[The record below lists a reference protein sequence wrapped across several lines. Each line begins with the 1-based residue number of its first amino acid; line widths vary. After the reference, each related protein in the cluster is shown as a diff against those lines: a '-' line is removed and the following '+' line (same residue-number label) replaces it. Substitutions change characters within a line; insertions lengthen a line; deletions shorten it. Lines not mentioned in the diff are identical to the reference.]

1 MERTKDQATLATLP
15 VLPVKR
21 TVLFPGV
28 MLPLT
33 IGRPRSVAALE
44 AAMKTEEKTVI
55 VVAQRDPEKDEP
67 TVDDLFTIGTK
78 AVIKQVGRTSEGMLQ
93 ALLQGLE
100 RVVLLK
106 VEHGDPFLMVRSRQ
120 LATSTDSAPAID
132 ALRRAIL
139 DMIDQLP
146 TLIQT
151 SGISEVVAALHA
163 ERDPVALAYRVASIL
178 NLTVEAEQALLE
190 AATREDVL
198 RQLYKVL
205 THEVQ
210 VLQLRN
216 KIASE
221 AQAEIGKSQ
230 REYVLRQ
237 QLKAIQQELGEGE
250 GEESE
255 TAHLKKQIEEAS
267 LPDGVRKEADREV
280 ARLSKTPAASPEHQV
295 IRNYLELLLELPWSK
310 TSVDQL
316 DLARVRQTLDEDHY
330 GIQEVKERIV
340 EHLAVLKLNAN
351 AKAPILCL
359 VGPPGV
365 GKTSLGQSIARALG
379 RTFERMS
386 LGGAHDEGELRGHR
400 RTYVG
405 AMPGRVIQAMRRAG
419 VKNPVLMLDEVDK
432 MGRDFRGDPA
442 AALLEILDPAQ
453 NHTFRDNYLDLPFD
467 LSQVFFITTANTLHT
482 ISQPLLD
489 RMELIRLPGYSEQ
502 EKLQI
507 ARRYLW
513 PRRLEEAGLNADQ
526 VRLSDETLKEVIC
539 RYTREAGVRQL
550 EQMLGRLTRKVALKL
565 AEAPSHSTVTSLPEQ
580 VTCLPEMQGP
590 VMIEREQLGDWLGTE
605 RFMPEEART
614 ELPAGVA
621 TGLAWTETG
630 GDVLYVETSLL
641 PGGRELTLTGQLGDV
656 MQESARA
663 ARSYLWSHAEV
674 LGTDVDRFKRNGV
687 HIHVPSGAIPKD
699 GPSAGITMATALASL
714 YLGIPVRSDTAM
726 TGEISLSGLVL
737 PVGGIKEKVLAAR
750 RAGIKKVILPKANQ
764 KDLREVPEEVREEMA
779 FTLVDTIE
787 DVLPAALQP
796 LTRKEPLLA
805 GSGPGEKPRLGAAA
819 DGASETLGEME
830 KEPVLAGSSPGE
842 KPRLGAAGG
851 WGG

>member
-1 MERTKDQATLATLP
+1 MENLQEQTTLATLP
-15 VLPVKR
+15 VLPIKR

-33 IGRPRSVAALE
+33 IGRARSIAAVEAAL
-44 AAMKTEEKTVI
+44 KTEDKTII
-55 VVAQRDPEKDEP
+55 VVAQRDPDREEP
-67 TVDDLFTIGTK
+67 AVQDLFTIGTK
-78 AVIKQVGRTSEGMLQ
+78 AVIKQVGRTAEGVLQ
-93 ALLQGLE
+93 ALLQGVE

-106 VEHGDPFLMVRSRQ
+106 VEQVDPYIRVRSRQ
-120 LATSTDSAPAID
+120 VTPPSDSAPEID

-139 DMIDQLP
+139 DIIDQLP
-146 TLIQT
+146 TLIST
-151 SGISEVVAALHA
+151 SGISEVVATLHA
-163 ERDPVALAYRVASIL
+163 ERDPVALAYRVASLL

-198 RQLYKVL
+198 RQLYKAL

-216 KIASE
+216 KIASD

-230 REYVLRQ
+230 RDYMLRQ
-237 QLKAIQQELGEGE
+237 QLKAIQQELGEGDGEE
-250 GEESE
+250 GEA
-255 TAHLKKQIEEAS
+255 AHVKKQIEEAD
-267 LPDGVRKEADREV
+267 LPEAVRKEADREL
-280 ARLSKTPAASPEHQV
+280 ARLTKTPAASPEHQV
-295 IRNYLELLLELPWSK
+295 IRNYLELVLELPWNK
-310 TSVDQL
+310 TSADQL
-316 DLARVRQTLDEDHY
+316 DLARVRQILDEDHY

-340 EHLAVLKLNAN
+340 EHLAVLKLNAS

-386 LGGAHDEGELRGHR
+386 LGGVHDEAELRGHR

-432 MGRDFRGDPA
+432 MGRDFRGDPG

-453 NHTFRDNYLDLPFD
+453 NHTFRDNYLDVPFD

-489 RMELIRLPGYSEQ
+489 RMEIIRLPGYSEQ
-502 EKLQI
+502 EKAQI
-507 ARRYLW
+507 ATRYLW
-513 PRRLEEAGLNADQ
+513 PRRLKEAGLNADQ
-526 VRLSDETLKEVIC
+526 VRFSEETLREIIA

-550 EQMLGRLTRKVALKL
+550 EQMLGRVTRKVALKL
-565 AEAPSHSTVTSLPEQ
+565 AEATGE
-580 VTCLPEMQGP
+580 QGP
-590 VMIEREQLGDWLGTE
+590 VTIERNGLGDWLGIE
-605 RFMPEEART
+605 RFMPEEARK

-621 TGLAWTETG
+621 TGLAWTEAG

-641 PGGRELTLTGQLGDV
+641 PGGRDLTLTGQLGDV

-663 ARSYLWSHAEV
+663 ARSYLWSHAES
-674 LGTDVDRFKRNGV
+674 LGIDIERFKRNGV

-699 GPSAGITMATALASL
+699 GPSAGVTMATALASL
-714 YLGIPVRSDTAM
+714 YLGIPVRSDIAM

-750 RAGIKKVILPKANQ
+750 RAGIKRVIVPNANK
-764 KDLREVPEEVREEMA
+764 KDLREIPDEVREEMT
-779 FTLVDTIE
+779 FTLVETIE
-787 DVLPAALQP
+787 EVLPAALP
-796 LTRKEPLLA
+796 EWTGVRPAVL
-805 GSGPGEKPRLGAAA
+805 
-819 DGASETLGEME
+819 EM
-830 KEPVLAGSSPGE
+830 AHG
-842 KPRLGAAGG
+842 
-851 WGG
+851 